1 MLLLPWVS
9 AALLYGLNGVHAT
22 PQQVTSS
29 VTRNSTTISGVS
41 VPSSSVPSSS
51 VPSSTSTLITTTST
65 VASSSSSVAASTI
78 TPAPSSSTTNEGS
91 LPTIG
96 ATASFPP
103 VGSFP
108 RDYSPAGLQKLWNIV
123 GPVESPPF
131 TTTVIPTPV
140 VLPSPPPALYP
151 SSYAPAPKDILPN
164 LKFPKGFIFGVD
176 TAAYQV
182 EGATKEEGKGP
193 SNWDWASRQPGV
205 IADNSTADVVDLHYY
220 LYKQDIA
227 RIAALG
233 VNSHSFSIS
242 WARIFPF
249 GTADSPVNQEGLD
262 HYADVIQSHLKAN
275 IAPVVTL
282 FHWDTPLA
290 LEAYYGGFTSPNITD
305 DFIHYA
311 KTVFAAYNGSVHTW
325 YTFNEPR
332 VFCSQVGSYPFNLT
346 YAPGVNISTAPYQC
360 SYNLLKAHAGA
371 VKAFREMKITGE
383 IAFKSDDYIGIPWR
397 ANNTDDA
404 AAVERH
410 AAFQIGVF
418 ADPVFT
424 TGDWPQIL
432 KDTLSPE
439 YLPRL
444 TKEEQKDILGTA
456 DFFAIDSYRTYYV
469 RAPDDGLAA
478 CVNNSAHPNWPTCN
492 IETQYSYDPLNLY
505 GGNVGWAVGPPADP
519 LSDWLQATPQLL
531 RASFKEY
538 HKRWPAKKIYL
549 SEFGFAEP
557 FEGVRQPSLI
567 YHITEDVDRTN
578 YYMTYLAELLLSIHE
593 DGIPVQGAFAWAMV
607 DNAEWNSGQSARFG
621 IQYVNYSTPTLER
634 VYKRSAFA
642 LSEFFKAH
650 LQN

>member
-1 MLLLPWVS
+1 MHLLYLLPT
-9 AALLYGLNGVHAT
+9 ALLYGWDGARAASESGTTSRFTSVSSTFTSEVSANSSLIAT
-22 PQQVTSS
+22 G
-29 VTRNSTTISGVS
+29 TTAVG
-41 VPSSSVPSSS
+41 SSSP
-51 VPSSTSTLITTTST
+51 TSI
-65 VASSSSSVAASTI
+65 VAASTI
-78 TPAPSSSTTNEGS
+78 TPAPISSTTEVGS
-91 LPTIG
+91 KPTIG
-96 ATASFPP
+96 ASASFPP

-108 RDYSPAGLQKLWNIV
+108 RDYSPSGLQKLWDVI
-123 GPVESPPF
+123 GPIESPPF
-131 TTTVIPTPV
+131 TTTVTPTASI

-151 SSYAPAPKDILPN
+151 PSYARAPKDILPD
-164 LKFPKGFIFGVD
+164 LKFPKGFVFGVD

-193 SNWDWASRQPGV
+193 SIWDWASRQPGAV
-205 IADNSTADVVDLHYY
+205 ADNSTADVVDLHYY
-220 LYKQDIA
+220 LYKEDIA

-249 GTADSPVNQEGLD
+249 GTADSPVNQQGID
-262 HYADVIQSHLKAN
+262 HYADVIKSHLKAKVD
-275 IAPVVTL
+275 PVVTL

-290 LEAYYGGFTSPNITD
+290 LEVYYGGFTSPNITD

-397 ANNTDDA
+397 ANNTDDI

-410 AAFQIGVF
+410 AAFQIGAF

-444 TKEEQKDILGTA
+444 TEEEKKDILGTA

-469 RAPDDGLAA
+469 RAPSDGLAA
-478 CVNNSAHPNWPTCN
+478 CVNNSTHPNWPTCN

-505 GGNVGWAVGPPADP
+505 GGDGRLDNVGWAVGPAADP
-519 LSDWLQATPQLL
+519 LSDWLQATPQFL
-531 RASFKEY
+531 RDSFKEY
-538 HKRWPAKKIYL
+538 HRRWPASKIYL

-557 FEGVRQPSLI
+557 FEGVRQPPLI
-567 YHITEDVDRTN
+567 YHIAEDVDRTN
-578 YYMTYLAELLLSIHE
+578 YYMSYLAELLLSIHE
-593 DGIPVQGAFAWAMV
+593 DGIPIQGAFAWAMV
-607 DNAEWNSGQSARFG
+607 DNAEWGSGQSARFG
-621 IQYVNYSTPTLER
+621 IQYVNYSTPTLDR

-642 LSEFFKAH
+642 LAEFFEAH
-650 LQN
+650 LQD